1 MLWTS
6 CVCTVSADF
15 EVLYCMV
22 MPVIVGMSNNVSI
35 FMALASSWLVGLVTF
50 NVVLA
55 RLC

>member
-1 MLWTS
+1 M
-6 CVCTVSADF
+6 VSADF

-22 MPVIVGMSNNVSI
+22 MPVIVGMSNSVSI